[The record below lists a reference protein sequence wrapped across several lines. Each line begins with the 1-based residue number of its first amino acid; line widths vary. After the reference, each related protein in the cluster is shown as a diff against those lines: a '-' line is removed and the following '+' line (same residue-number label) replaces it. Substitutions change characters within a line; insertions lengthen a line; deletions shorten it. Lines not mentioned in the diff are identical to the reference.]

1 MARRRGTDSSVI
13 WRRADA
19 PTTRTSA
26 VGRLERGEPGSL
38 GSGGGGLHA
47 VCHRRGLNR
56 LGRPTFP
63 ISTTKWSSSTRLVTR
78 TKESNVRASMRVKW
92 KPECGAKAKM
102 GGKWQR
108 FRPGHRTIDLCGF
121 VHTRVR
127 ARPLGLRL
135 ALFGDRARTMRM
147 RCTSR
152 HRLGSTA
159 TERSVTPPESH
170 LSPRPKREGT
180 VWIIELERNLIIDR
194 PNR

>member
-1 MARRRGTDSSVI
+1 LISFDASVGTV
-13 WRRADA
+13 RAGVGFSPPTRTHLVGTEGCTLHTSPWSCVRMRCRQNGPSQGDRLVGYLA
-19 PTTRTSA
+19 AGRCPTTRTSA

-127 ARPLGLRL
+127 ARPLGPERL
-135 ALFGDRARTMRM
+135 RTMP
-147 RCTSR
+147 
-152 HRLGSTA
+152 
-159 TERSVTPPESH
+159 V
-170 LSPRPKREGT
+170 
-180 VWIIELERNLIIDR
+180 
-194 PNR
+194 